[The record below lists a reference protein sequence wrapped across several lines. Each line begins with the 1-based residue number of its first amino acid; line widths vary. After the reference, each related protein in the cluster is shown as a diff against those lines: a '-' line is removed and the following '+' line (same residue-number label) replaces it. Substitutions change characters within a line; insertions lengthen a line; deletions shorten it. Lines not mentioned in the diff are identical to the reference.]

1 MPPRSLFADR
11 IGGSRFGQVSQAFK
25 FTLIDD
31 AKREFAVRNPHVK
44 LIDMGVGEPEELPS
58 ENIIARLASEARVRA
73 NRIYPCNGTLPFRE
87 AAARYLERLLGE
99 RFEPGTEIM
108 HCIGTKSALAQ
119 IPLAFVNPGDLV
131 LATAPGY

>member
-31 AKREFAVRNPHVK
+31 AKREFAARNPHVK

-58 ENIIARLASEARVRA
+58 ENIIARLSTESRVKA
-73 NRIYPCNGTLPFRE
+73 NRISPCNGAMPFRE
-87 AAARYLERLLGE
+87 AAGRYLHRLLGE
-99 RFEPGTEIM
+99 RFDPATEIM
-108 HCIGTKSALAQ
+108 HC
-119 IPLAFVNPGDLV
+119 V
-131 LATAPGY
+131 